1 MEVGFLVQNSGEP
14 LLTFHLNANLGMS
27 PMCLS
32 EMKRHEFD
40 LVSFC
45 FVSFSPFVF
54 LSGMYSDC
62 YLEMRCGLCSPCIV
76 IYACEAPLLSGWF
89 VWVVVGACLWNPCET
104 WCFCGRGFTEVFL
117 WWCESFLSPMAFS
130 DFLIYTIHSMHMNT
144 FDIHSAKQ
152 HSVCI
157 LWVLLLFP
165 DL

>member
-1 MEVGFLVQNSGEP
+1 MKVCFLVQNSGEP

-32 EMKRHEFD
+32 EMKRREFD

-62 YLEMRCGLCSPCIV
+62 YLGMRVKFGLCSPASW
-76 IYACEAPLLSGWF
+76 YACEALRLWGWF
-89 VWVVVGACLWNPCET
+89 VWVVVGACLCNPCET

-117 WWCESFLSPMAFS
+117 WWCDVVFVSHGFFWFS
-130 DFLIYTIHSMHMNT
+130 HIHYTFNT
-144 FDIHSAKQ
+144 YEYIWHT
-152 HSVCI
+152 
-157 LWVLLLFP
+157 
-165 DL
+165 